1 MEGEKRK
8 GKRLALEGWRYD
20 VTWTMS
26 EAIPAVVPEEGWHV
40 LHLFYK
46 IEYGQWSLL
55 GADEQLSAKTDL
67 TALVQ
72 EIRATPETQLL
83 TFAVV
88 SSKADLGFMLLTPD
102 LHIANAF
109 EKRLSL
115 ALGPDVLSP
124 VYSYFSMTER
134 SEYVTSEEEYAAA
147 LKEEKGMAPGSVEF
161 EAAMEDFRT
170 RMVKY
175 GRDKL
180 YPNLPGWPVLCF
192 YPMSK
197 RRNPGQNWF
206 ALPFEERKTLMAA
219 HARVGRRWHGKIRQL
234 ITGSTGLDD
243 AEWGVTLFAHR
254 SSDIKGIVYEMRFD
268 PVSAEYAEF
277 GEFYIGLQLALDD
290 LFRRVQ
296 I

>member
-1 MEGEKRK
+1 
-8 GKRLALEGWRYD
+8 
-20 VTWTMS
+20 MS
-26 EAIPAVVPEEGWHV
+26 EAIPAVLPLEGWHV

-55 GADEQLSAKTDL
+55 GADEQLRAKTNL
-67 TALVQ
+67 TALAQ

-102 LHIANAF
+102 LHTANAF
-109 EKRLSL
+109 EKRLSQ
-115 ALGPDVLSP
+115 ALGPDVLTP

-134 SEYVTSEEEYAAA
+134 SEYAPSAEAFAAE
-147 LKEEKGMAPGSVEF
+147 LEKDQGLAPGSPEF
-161 EAAMEDFRT
+161 EKKLGDFRA
-170 RMVKY
+170 RMEKY

-197 RRNPGQNWF
+197 RRNPGQNWYT
-206 ALPFEERKTLMAA
+206 LSFEERRELMAG
-219 HARVGRRWHGKIRQL
+219 HGRVGRRWHGKILQL

-243 AEWGVTLFAHR
+243 AEWGVTLFAHNT
-254 SSDIKGIVYEMRFD
+254 SDIKGIVYEMRFD

-277 GEFYIGLQLALDD
+277 GEFYIGLQLPLDE
-290 LFRRVQ
+290 LFRRSQ

>member
-1 MEGEKRK
+1 
-8 GKRLALEGWRYD
+8 
-20 VTWTMS
+20 MS
-26 EAIPAVVPEEGWHV
+26 EAIPAVIPQEGWHV

-55 GADEQLSAKTDL
+55 GADEQLLAKTNL
-67 TALVQ
+67 TALAQ

-102 LHIANAF
+102 LHVANAF
-109 EKRLSL
+109 EKRLSQ
-115 ALGPDVLSP
+115 ALGPDVLTP

-134 SEYVTSEEEYAAA
+134 SEYTTSPEEYAAT
-147 LKEEKGMAPGSVEF
+147 LEKEQGLTRGSTEF
-161 EAAMEDFRT
+161 EMGMEEFHARIQ
-170 RMVKY
+170 KY

-206 ALPFEERKTLMAA
+206 ALSFEERKALMSG
-219 HARVGRRWHGKIRQL
+219 HARVGRRWHGKILQL

-243 AEWGVTLFAHR
+243 AEWGVTLFAHN

-290 LFRRVQ
+290 LFRRLQ